1 MNSHRP
7 AWLQSLSRMVGSASF
22 WQSNASMVILIV
34 FVLLSAILTHGALL
48 RPSNVA
54 TILYQT
60 STVGVLAMGQ
70 ALVVIAGG
78 IDLSVVSLLIF
89 SAVIMGGAGSEQQS
103 HMMLNGILPFIGFRP
118 ALLLGF
124 AVAICTG
131 FVNGIIITRLQI
143 PAFIATLAAALL
155 LGGLILLTT
164 GGAPIYYP
172 NRFYADFG
180 NTAVFGVPAP
190 VYVFAAITLMCAWLL
205 NQTALGRK
213 LYAVGGS
220 ERAAR
225 YSGIRIERVRLI
237 VYTILVAV
245 SLYGRLRRVA
255 D

>member
-1 MNSHRP
+1 MSNQRP
-7 AWLQSLSRMVGSASF
+7 TWFSSLSRAGGAAAF
-22 WQSNASMVILIV
+22 WQSNASIVILAV
-34 FVLLSAILTHGALL
+34 FVLFGTILTKGALL

-78 IDLSVVSLLIF
+78 IDLSVVALLIF

-103 HMMLNGILPFIGFRP
+103 QMMLTGMLPYIGFWP
-118 ALLLGF
+118 ALVLGF

-143 PAFIATLAAALL
+143 PAFIATLATGLL

-172 NRFYADFG
+172 DPLASRPPSMF
-180 NTAVFGVPAP
+180 
-190 VYVFAAITLMCAWLL
+190 LL
-205 NQTALGRK
+205 PSR
-213 LYAVGGS
+213 
-220 ERAAR
+220 
-225 YSGIRIERVRLI
+225 
-237 VYTILVAV
+237 
-245 SLYGRLRRVA
+245 
-255 D
+255 